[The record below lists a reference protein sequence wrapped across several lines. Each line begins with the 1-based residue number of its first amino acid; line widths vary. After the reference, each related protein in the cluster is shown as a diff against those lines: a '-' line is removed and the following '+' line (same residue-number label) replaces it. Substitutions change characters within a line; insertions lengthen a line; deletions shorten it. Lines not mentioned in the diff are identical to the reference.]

1 MTASGESLSDASAAT
16 GGVWRVRDREGTPV
30 GGITVEEA
38 DFPWLS
44 GTFAPGPGFA
54 AVKHLFAREI
64 ELLGPV
70 MEEASDE
77 QVDAWE
83 AAYDAVRAAVT
94 LESPSGPVAEFLLH
108 VDGDQAWFRWNDEP
122 FED

>member
-1 MTASGESLSDASAAT
+1 MTASEESLSGASAT
-16 GGVWRVRDREGTPV
+16 TGVWRVRDREGTLV
-30 GGITVEEA
+30 GEIAVQEV
-38 DFPWLS
+38 DFPWLA
-44 GTFAPGPGFA
+44 GAFAPGPGFA
-54 AVKHLFAREI
+54 EVKPLFAREI

-70 MEEASDE
+70 MEEASHE

-83 AAYDAVRAAVT
+83 RAYDAVQAAVT

-108 VDGDQAWFRWNDEP
+108 VDGDQAWFRWSDEP